1 MNEIIDPRSVDR
13 PNSYIGKSIP
23 RPNAAKLVE
32 GRGQYVDDIVLPRMV
47 HVAFVRSPHPHARI
61 VRIDAAEALKVG
73 GVLRIFTGADLA
85 PHCEP
90 WVATLAHLKGMKSAP
105 QLPLPLE
112 RATWAGEA
120 VAAVV
125 AESRAA
131 AEDGAGRVA
140 VDYHPLPAAVDMETA
155 LDPATPVIHPELG
168 DNLCFER
175 LNENGKVEDAF
186 AAAHKVVE
194 ATFHTARH
202 TGVTL
207 EPRSILADYNRASG
221 RLTVHHATQAPH
233 MMQTVLARHLGLAE
247 GDVRVICTDVGGS
260 YGIKVHVYPDEVAVA
275 VIARIMGRPVKFIA
289 DRLESFASDIH
300 ARDHRIKA
308 RMAVDR
314 DGRITAF
321 DVDDLTGIGPYS
333 VYPRTSA
340 VEGNQVV
347 NLVGGP
353 YDFPNFRAKTA
364 VVFQN
369 KTPTCQYR
377 AVGHPIATAVTEG
390 LVDLAAETVE
400 LDPAEFRRRNL
411 MADGSYPRT
420 SAAGM
425 RFEGLS
431 HIASLDKLLE
441 MMDYAGLRA
450 EQARLRQNG
459 VHRGIGL
466 ASFIELTNPSPFM
479 YGIGGARI
487 SAQDGCTVRIDP
499 DGSVMAATGVTEQGQ
514 GTEAI
519 IRQIVAEA
527 VGVPIAQV
535 RVITGDTLTTP
546 YGGGTWACRGAGIG
560 GEAALQSGLAV
571 KRAALEVAGAMLQAA
586 PEALDLV
593 DGQIVERTS
602 GQARMALAELA
613 RIVYFRGDTLPP
625 DLPRELMQT
634 RHFITKQ
641 YPFAFTNGVQA
652 SWLEVDVETGIVTL
666 LEHWCV
672 EDCGR
677 VINPML
683 VDEQVR
689 GGIVQGLGGA
699 LYEHCTYSP
708 EGQLMVGSM
717 ADYLVPMAA
726 EMPDI
731 EVGHVE
737 TPTKESL
744 LGAKGAGEAGTAGAP
759 AAVMNAINDALRP
772 FGAKVFAQPFTPERI
787 LAALGKVPSRWPAAS
802 APVPPP
808 APEPARPAAA
818 GVERLGA
825 EPAARVRPP
834 GLLARV
840 LGRRKR

>member
-1 MNEIIDPRSVDR
+1 VSEIIDPAAVDR
-13 PNSYIGKSIP
+13 PNSYIGKSVP
-23 RPNAAKLVE
+23 RPNARKLVE
-32 GRGQYVDDIVLPRMV
+32 GRGQFVDDVVLPRLV
-47 HVAFVRSPHPHARI
+47 HVAFARSPHAHARI
-61 VRIDAAEALKVG
+61 AGIDAAPALEMP
-73 GVLRIFTGADLA
+73 GVVRVFTGQDLA
-85 PHCEP
+85 AHCDP

-105 QLPLPLE
+105 QLPLPIE
-112 RATWAGEA
+112 RATWVGEA

-125 AESRAA
+125 AETRALAEDAA
-131 AEDGAGRVA
+131 AKIAVA
-140 VDYHPLPAAVDMETA
+140 YEPLPAVVDMETA
-155 LDPATPVIHPELG
+155 LASGTPVIHPALG
-168 DNLCFER
+168 DNLCFQR
-175 LNENGKVEDAF
+175 VNESGKVDEAF
-186 AAAHKVVE
+186 AAAHKVVA
-194 ATFHTARH
+194 ATFHTGRH
-202 TGVTL
+202 TGATL

-221 RLTVHHATQAPH
+221 KLTVYHSTQAPH
-233 MMQTVLARHLGLAE
+233 MMQGVFAKHLRLAE

-275 VIARIMGRPVKFIA
+275 VIAKVMGRPVKFIA
-289 DRLESFASDIH
+289 DRLESFSTDIH
-300 ARDHRIKA
+300 ARDHRIEG
-308 RMAVDR
+308 RMAVDA
-314 DGRITAF
+314 DGRIAAI
-321 DVDDLTGIGPYS
+321 DIDDLTGIGPYS

-353 YDFPNFRAKTA
+353 YDFPNFRARTT
-364 VVFQN
+364 VVLQN

-390 LVDLAAETVE
+390 LVDLAAEAVG
-400 LDPAEFRRRNL
+400 LDPVEFRRRNL
-411 MADGSYPRT
+411 MQDGTYPRT
-420 SAAGM
+420 SPAGM
-425 RFEGLS
+425 KFEGLS
-431 HIASLDKLLE
+431 HIASLDKLVA
-441 MMDYAGLRA
+441 MMDYTGLRA
-450 EQARLRQNG
+450 EQKRLRARG
-459 VHRGIGL
+459 VHRGIGF

-479 YGIGGARI
+479 YGVGGARI

-499 DGSVMAATGVTEQGQ
+499 DGSVVAATGVTEQGQ

-527 VGVPIAQV
+527 MGVPIDQV

-571 KRAALEVAGAMLQAA
+571 KEAALKVAGAMLQAQ
-586 PEALDLV
+586 PDTLDLV
-593 DGQIVERTS
+593 NGEIVDKRS
-602 GQARMALAELA
+602 GQARMPLAELA

-634 RHFITKQ
+634 RHFITKE

-652 SWLEVDVETGIVTL
+652 SYLEVDIDTGMVKL
-666 LEHWCV
+666 LKHWCV

-677 VINPML
+677 IVNPLL

-689 GGIVQGLGGA
+689 GGIVQGIGAA
-699 LYEHCTYSP
+699 LYEECPYSP
-708 EGQLMVGSM
+708 EGQLLIGSM

-759 AAVMNAINDALRP
+759 GAVMNAINDALRP

-787 LAALGKVPSRWPAAS
+787 LAALGKI
-802 APVPPP
+802 PP
-808 APEPARPAAA
+808 A
-818 GVERLGA
+818 
-825 EPAARVRPP
+825 
-834 GLLARV
+834 
-840 LGRRKR
+840 